1 MSGSPLLRAAIV
13 LAVLLSL
20 LVPLRSF
27 TAAREPVTVP
37 PAAAETARESIV
49 HLEIVSTKAP
59 FAFEVKHLGE
69 VVWKGDSLGESAEG
83 DVKLPIPK
91 EGIDLSVQVD
101 WRVAGMAAAR
111 LTVSYGND
119 SFERSLWGDGSVE
132 DVLTFP

>member
-1 MSGSPLLRAAIV
+1 M
-13 LAVLLSL
+13 
-20 LVPLRSF
+20 
-27 TAAREPVTVP
+27 
-37 PAAAETARESIV
+37 